1 MKLTI
6 NSKVLNRPVTF
17 SRPGNCY
24 VYADLNGQ
32 HGSLGNQI
40 CKGGKLTGKTIA
52 CGDNEETFARICRN
66 WFRSYMRG
74 QAH

>member
-6 NSKVLNRPVTF
+6 NSKAMNRPVTF
-17 SRPGNCY
+17 SRPGRGHIFVN
-24 VYADLNGQ
+24 LNGLS
-32 HGSLGNQI
+32 GSLGNQI
-40 CKGGKLTGKTIA
+40 CEGGRLLGKTIA
-52 CGDNEETFARICRN
+52 CGDNEETFKRICRN